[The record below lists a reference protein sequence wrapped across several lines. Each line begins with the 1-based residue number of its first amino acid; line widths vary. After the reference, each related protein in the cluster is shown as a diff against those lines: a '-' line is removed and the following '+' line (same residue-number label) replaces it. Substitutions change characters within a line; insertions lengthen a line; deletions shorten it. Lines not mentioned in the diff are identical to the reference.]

1 MAITST
7 RVVTANFSGDGL
19 QDAFVFSAGSN
30 ALAPGAVSV
39 FTLTVGANTITIPTG
54 GSQVTGA
61 TIVPPT
67 GNTSTLTVKG
77 TTGDT
82 GIAIHKTDPTSL
94 ALDTTSTT
102 QTSFVITVGTT
113 TVTGLRIVWT

>member
-1 MAITST
+1 MSIAST
-7 RVVTANFSGDGL
+7 RVVTATFSGEGF
-19 QDAFVFSAGSN
+19 QNAFTFTAGNN
-30 ALAPGAVSV
+30 ASSPGATTIH
-39 FTLTVGANTITIPTG
+39 TLSVGANTITIPTG
-54 GSQVTGA
+54 GSQVQAA
-61 TIVPPT
+61 TIIPPT

-102 QTSFVITVGTT
+102 QTSFVITVGVT
-113 TVTGLRIVWT
+113 TVTGLHIVWT